1 VIWLLFGGMFL
12 ATYLPRL
19 LPLLMT
25 RELPFPGSVS
35 RWVRR
40 WLRYFPY
47 AALGA
52 LIFPG
57 ILSALPGRPWLAA
70 VAGLVAAACSLV
82 VPNLSVAVVAAIAC
96 ALAGQLLL

>member
-1 VIWLLFGGMFL
+1 VIWLLFFGMFL

-19 LPLLMT
+19 APLIMTRQLPLS
-25 RELPFPGSVS
+25 P
-35 RWVRR
+35 WVRR

-57 ILSALPGRPWLAA
+57 ILSAVPGRPWLAA
-70 VAGLVAAACSLV
+70 AAGLVAAACSLV
-82 VPNLSVAVVAAIAC
+82 VPNISVAVVAAIAC
-96 ALAGQLLL
+96 VLIGQYLPLG

>member
-1 VIWLLFGGMFL
+1 MIWLLFGGMFL

-19 LPLLMT
+19 LPLLMA
-25 RELPFPGSVS
+25 RELPFPP
-35 RWVRR
+35 WVRR

-57 ILSALPGRPWLAA
+57 ILSAVPGRPWLAA
-70 VAGLVAAACSLV
+70 AAGAVAAACSLL
-82 VPNLSVAVVAAIAC
+82 VPNLSVAVVAAIATV
-96 ALAGQLLL
+96 LIGQLLPLS

>member
-1 VIWLLFGGMFL
+1 MIWLLFGGMFL

-19 LPLLMT
+19 LPLLMV
-25 RELPFPGSVS
+25 RELPFPA
-35 RWVRR
+35 WVRR

-57 ILSALPGRPWLAA
+57 ILSAVPGRPWLA
-70 VAGLVAAACSLV
+70 VAAGSVAAACSLL
-82 VPNLSVAVVAAIAC
+82 VPNLSVAVVAAIATV
-96 ALAGQLLL
+96 LIGQLVPLP

>member
-1 VIWLLFGGMFL
+1 MIWILFFGMFL

-19 LPLLMT
+19 VPLLIA
-25 RELPFPGSVS
+25 RELPFPP
-35 RWVRR
+35 WVRR

-57 ILSALPGRPWLAA
+57 ILSAVPGRPWLAA
-70 VAGLVAAACSLV
+70 IAGAAAAVCSLA

-96 ALAGQLLL
+96 VLIGQLLPLP